1 MHQELFD
8 KYFNKHLSDYGY
20 DKELIVDKINSCF
33 IEDCRR
39 EIGIV
44 HEFYLKHN
52 WLTIDDVGKLAGMAK
67 GLKDACN
74 KLKYNFR

>member
-8 KYFNKHLSDYGY
+8 EYFNKHLSDYGY
-20 DKELIVDKINSCF
+20 DREQIINKINSSSLE
-33 IEDCRR
+33 ICRK
-39 EIGIV
+39 EIGLL

-52 WLTIDDVGKLAGMAK
+52 WLTIDEVGKLSGVVR
-67 GLKDACN
+67 GLRDACN